1 MDVSVALGP
10 AWWCTQCDHPSF
22 PSQKALAG
30 HIGGKHGDLSF
41 GKKRRIDHGTNRG
54 YQAHIRHAEP
64 FDGCDCRSAHS
75 AFMRSHRAMKRAW
88 K

>member
-1 MDVSVALGP
+1 MQTNMADSGLSCGECGASGF
-10 AWWCTQCDHPSF
+10 ASI
-22 PSQKALAG
+22 KALSG
-30 HIGGKHGDLSF
+30 HRGGAHGDLSF

-54 YQAHIRHAEP
+54 YQAHIRHKEP